1 MMKVSFAEIDEAYLR
16 NKVENGYYSS
26 LSEAIRDTVRKQRES
41 EQNRLIAALEI
52 GEKAIQES
60 QTQPFT
66 RELFD
71 QVMQDGIS
79 KAKSGEIVVNTDV
92 IPQ

>member
-41 EQNRLIAALEI
+41 EQNRLLAALEI
-52 GEKAIQES
+52 GEKAIQDS

-71 QVMQDGIS
+71 QVIQDGIS
-79 KAKSGEIVVNTDV
+79 KAKSGEIVVNTNV
-92 IPQ
+92 IAQ

>member
-41 EQNRLIAALEI
+41 EQNRLLAALEI

-71 QVMQDGIS
+71 QVIQDGIS
-79 KAKSGEIVVNTDV
+79 KAKNGEIVVNTNV
-92 IPQ
+92 IAQ

>member
-1 MMKVSFAEIDEAYLR
+1 MMKVSFAKVDETYLR

-26 LSEAIRDTVRKQRES
+26 LSEAIRDMVRKQRES
-41 EQNRLIAALEI
+41 EQQQLLAALEI
-52 GEKAIQES
+52 AEQAIQNGHT
-60 QTQPFT
+60 QTFS

-71 QVMQDGIS
+71 KTIKSGIS
-79 KAKSGEIVVNTDV
+79 KAKKGEIILNKDV

>member
-41 EQNRLIAALEI
+41 EQNCLLAALEI

-71 QVMQDGIS
+71 QVIQDGIS
-79 KAKSGEIVVNTDV
+79 KAKSGEIVVNTNV
-92 IPQ
+92 IAQ

>member
-66 RELFD
+66 RKLFD
-71 QVMQDGIS
+71 QVIQDGIS
-79 KAKSGEIVVNTDV
+79 KAKNGEIVVNTNV
-92 IPQ
+92 IAQ

>member
-41 EQNRLIAALEI
+41 EQNRLLAALEI

-71 QVMQDGIS
+71 QVIQDGIS
-79 KAKSGEIVVNTDV
+79 KAKSGEIVVNTNV
-92 IPQ
+92 IAQ